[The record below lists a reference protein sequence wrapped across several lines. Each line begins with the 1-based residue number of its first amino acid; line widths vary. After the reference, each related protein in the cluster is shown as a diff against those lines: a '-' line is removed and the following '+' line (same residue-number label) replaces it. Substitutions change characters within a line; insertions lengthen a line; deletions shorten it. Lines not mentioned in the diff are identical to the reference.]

1 MNDYKKGNEF
11 PITKYNE
18 AWIYNIVIT
27 DTPLGL
33 NDWIHTQKKKI
44 NHT

>member
-1 MNDYKKGNEF
+1 MNDYEKGNGF
-11 PITKYNE
+11 SLTKYNE